1 MSNPTTTNQSG
12 NKPLSNLFRI
22 ALPILILVCLT
33 AAVSA
38 AVYYHRLRTPTV
50 DDYDTHVLFT
60 LRLLKHDFPPTFVLA
75 HPALQLILGFLY
87 WAGRGHIDIFDAA
100 AFVQVVAQVATVLIL
115 YFWLGP
121 FKEQKGRV
129 KRVATAL
136 TLTLVAPIMLLAPLD
151 GLFYFG
157 YIGLANYHNPT
168 VHLLRPL
175 ALLSFIF
182 VVRAFTQ
189 PRSPAWMIV
198 LSAALMIAGALVKPN
213 FAMSI
218 LPVLGLAAAWK
229 LWRREPFDTR
239 LVLLGLALPALLMLA
254 LQTVVV
260 YLIPDADA
268 SGITIAPFAVE
279 SVFSQYLPVKFLLS
293 AAFPLI
299 ALLFFWRQSR
309 SETSMQ
315 LAWLC
320 FLSGALQL
328 YLLAET
334 GDRFFHGNF
343 RWSAQIT
350 LFLLFA
356 ATARFLLMRGF
367 ELPTWQRRLVWA
379 IYLLHFAA
387 GVAYYIASYI
397 RPGYA

>member
-1 MSNPTTTNQSG
+1 M
-12 NKPLSNLFRI
+12 
-22 ALPILILVCLT
+22 
-33 AAVSA
+33 
-38 AVYYHRLRTPTV
+38 
-50 DDYDTHVLFT
+50 DDYDTHVVFT
-60 LRLLKHDFPPTFVLA
+60 LRLLSRDLPPTFVLA
-75 HPALQLILGFLY
+75 HPALQIILGFLY
-87 WAGRGHIDIFDAA
+87 WAGRGHIDIYDAA
-100 AFVQVVAQVATVLIL
+100 AFVQVAAQVATALIL
-115 YFWLGP
+115 YFWIGP
-121 FKEQKGRV
+121 FKEPKDKV

-136 TLTLVAPIMLLAPLD
+136 TLTLVAPIMLLVPLD

-168 VHLLRPL
+168 VHLLRPF
-175 ALLSFIF
+175 ALLSFILM
-182 VVRAFTQ
+182 VRAFTHT
-189 PRSPAWMIV
+189 RSPGWMV
-198 LSAALMIAGALVKPN
+198 ALSAALVLAGALVKPN

-218 LPVLGLAAAWK
+218 LPVLGLAAAWQ
-229 LWRREPFDTR
+229 LWRRQPFDLR
-239 LVLLGLALPALLMLA
+239 LILLGFAIPALLSLA

-260 YLIPDADA
+260 YLVPDADK

-279 SVFSQYLPVKFLLS
+279 NAFSQYLPVKFLLS
-293 AAFPLI
+293 IAFPLF
-299 ALLFFWRQSR
+299 ALLAFWRLYR

-356 ATARFLLMRGF
+356 ATARFMLTRGS
-367 ELPTWQRRLVWA
+367 ELPTWQRRSVWA
-379 IYLLHFAA
+379 IYLLHLAA
-387 GVAYYIASYI
+387 GIAYYIASYI